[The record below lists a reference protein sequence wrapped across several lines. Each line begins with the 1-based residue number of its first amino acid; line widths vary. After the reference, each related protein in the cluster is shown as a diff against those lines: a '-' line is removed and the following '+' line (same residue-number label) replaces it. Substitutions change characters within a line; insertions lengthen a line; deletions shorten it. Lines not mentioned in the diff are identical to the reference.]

1 MSQYSSLRGHFLIA
15 MPHMQ
20 DPLFASSLSYICE
33 HDEEGAMG
41 VIINRPLDF
50 DLPSLFSHLD
60 IDADNPAQGPVY
72 GGGPV
77 ARERGFILHRQ
88 RMDQHWA
95 STVSIGEGLCLTSS
109 LDILEAM
116 AHGEGPERDEVIVAL
131 GYAGWGPGQLD
142 AEILRNDWLSCPAD
156 LDIMFATP
164 AEQRLQAAATSLG
177 VDLSLLTAH
186 SGTA

>member
-1 MSQYSSLRGHFLIA
+1 MSQFSSLRGQFLLS

-20 DPLFASSLSYICE
+20 DPYFAQSLTYLCE

-50 DLPSLFSHLD
+50 DLPSLFSHLELES
-60 IDADNPAQGPVY
+60 DNPAQGPVFA
-72 GGGPV
+72 GGPV
-77 ARERGFILHRQ
+77 ARERGFILHRSADDS
-88 RMDQHWA
+88 RWA
-95 STVSIGEGLCLTSS
+95 STVSIGPGISLTSS
-109 LDILEAM
+109 MDILEAM
-116 AHGEGPERDEVIVAL
+116 AHGNGPDDVVVAL
-131 GYAGWGPGQLD
+131 GYAGWGPGQLED
-142 AEILRNDWLSCPAD
+142 EILRNSWLSCPAD

-164 AEQRLQAAATSLG
+164 AEKRLQAAAASLG

>member
-1 MSQYSSLRGHFLIA
+1 MSDFSSLRGHFLIA

-20 DPLFASSLSYICE
+20 DPMFAQSVSYICE

-41 VIINRPLDF
+41 VIINKTLDF

-60 IDADNPAQGPVY
+60 IDGSNPAQGLVY

-88 RMDQHWA
+88 RDDEHWA
-95 STVSIGEGLCLTSS
+95 STVMIGEGICLTSS
-109 LDILEAM
+109 VDILEAM
-116 AHGEGPERDEVIVAL
+116 AEGGGPEEVIVAL

-164 AEQRLQAAATSLG
+164 AEQRLKAAAASLG

>member
-1 MSQYSSLRGHFLIA
+1 MSEFSSLRGHFLLA

-20 DPLFASSLSYICE
+20 DPNFAHSLSYICE
-33 HDEEGAMG
+33 HDDEGAMG

-50 DLPSLFSHLD
+50 DLPSLFEHLD
-60 IDADNPAQGPVY
+60 IDALQPTQGAVY

-88 RMDQHWA
+88 HDDEHWEA
-95 STVSIGEGLCLTSS
+95 SVSIGEGICLTSS
-109 LDILEAM
+109 VDILQAM
-116 AHGEGPERDEVIVAL
+116 ANGRGPRDVLVAL

-164 AEQRLQAAATSLG
+164 AEQRLKAAAASLG

>member
-1 MSQYSSLRGHFLIA
+1 MSDFSSLRGHFLLA
-15 MPHMQ
+15 MPHML
-20 DPLFASSLSYICE
+20 DPTFACSLSYICE

-41 VIINRPLDF
+41 VVINKPLDF
-50 DLPSLFSHLD
+50 DLPALFSHLD
-60 IDADNPAQGPVY
+60 MDAERPRQGAVY

-77 ARERGFILHRQ
+77 ARERGFILHRH
-88 RMDQHWA
+88 RDDEHWA
-95 STVSIGEGLCLTSS
+95 STVSIGPGIDLTSS
-109 LDILEAM
+109 VDILEAM
-116 AHGEGPERDEVIVAL
+116 AQGEGPDDVLVAL

-164 AEQRLQAAATSLG
+164 ADQRLKAAAASLG